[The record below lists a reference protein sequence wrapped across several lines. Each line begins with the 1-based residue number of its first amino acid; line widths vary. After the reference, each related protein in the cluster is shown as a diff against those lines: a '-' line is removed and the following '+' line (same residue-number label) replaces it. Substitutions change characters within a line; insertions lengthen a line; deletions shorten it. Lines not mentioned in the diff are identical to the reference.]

1 MAPGQDFTYS
11 TNLYYA
17 LPFTTNI
24 FCGTNGADSARDS
37 YIVIWNKIN
46 HNFQFQSDSIAGLN
60 WALTNFMGTNV
71 TGGGGSQTPVL
82 QDVDW
87 QTHFATNLSGIC
99 GPGGA
104 FDPTLGIVGTPP
116 WYASGDGTWGFG
128 AFGEGVYGYPNT
140 IVFQAANIEFPPSL
154 NFAQPTFY
162 GPVVIASKDTGVGI
176 DFQGTTLVDT
186 ISGSVTFGSPANL
199 NGNTIQDSTAPLNF
213 YGGAATIDS
222 SGNVVAAS
230 FADPAGDSLTAN
242 ILTLNSTAVIGP
254 DSGGNGGTT
263 LMLQASDNGV
273 PMYLHVTSL
282 GVATWTTSP

>member
-71 TGGGGSQTPVL
+71 SQTPVL

-104 FDPTLGIVGTPP
+104 
-116 WYASGDGTWGFG
+116 WDGS
-128 AFGEGVYGYPNT
+128 
-140 IVFQAANIEFPPSL
+140 VFQGSPMWWVDPSGNALFRGVGGISLQIAANPSVPGTVYVPGTL
-154 NFAQPTFY
+154 IAGNIQATTSILCGHEATITFY
-162 GPVVIASKDTGVGI
+162 GQATGNMLALNDG
-176 DFQGTTLVDT
+176 
-186 ISGSVTFGSPANL
+186 GSALWGQAQDCGGFS
-199 NGNTIQDSTAPLNF
+199 IQDNTGTLNF
-213 YGGAATIDS
+213 YSGAATIDS